1 MFNASKIHSTMD
13 KIKVGFIG
21 SGGIA
26 KAHAYA
32 LQALKFY
39 YADAPDIE
47 LRAITSARQFTRRE
61 FAEKYG
67 FEKALDLDAF
77 TRDSEINTVYIL
89 SPNNLHYKHLEAV
102 MSMEGVER
110 VYLEKPICSGR
121 DEEEKIARMF
131 SGNENKHVQA
141 GFQFLFSSPVREA
154 LNFWKEQDFGRPIH
168 FHFTYKYTDYLK
180 KSYRE
185 KRKSRL
191 TPAPD
196 GGAMADLGSHAI
208 SMLIAFLG
216 DSLQITNALQAGSFP
231 GVPVDS
237 DLYSEISLVD
247 KETGAVGNLSASR
260 ISAGMGDVLAFDI
273 YCKNGALR
281 YNSYYPDRFEYC
293 LATDHE
299 WTTKYTG
306 SNFHP
311 VTSFPSKHM
320 PGGWLRALKHAH
332 CVFLTGND
340 PRAFIPDIKHGLEVQ
355 RLVRE
360 TAEHLKAFRKDPIA
374 PGK

>member
-1 MFNASKIHSTMD
+1 MD

-21 SGGIA
+21 AGGIA

-39 YADAPDIE
+39 YPDAPDIE
-47 LRAITSARQFTRRE
+47 LRAVTSARPSSRRE

-67 FEKALDLDAF
+67 FEQAPDLDAF
-77 TRDSEINTVYIL
+77 IRDPAINTVYIL
-89 SPNNLHYKHLEAV
+89 TPNSQHYNHLEAA
-102 MSMEGVER
+102 MAMEGAER
-110 VYLEKPICSGR
+110 IYLEKPICSGR
-121 DEEEKIARMF
+121 EEEAKIGRMLP
-131 SGNENKHVQA
+131 GNENKHVQA

-154 LNFWKEQDFGRPIH
+154 LNFWSKQDFGRPIH
-168 FHFTYKYTDYLK
+168 FHFTYKHTDYLK

-208 SMLIAFLG
+208 SMLIAFFG

-231 GVPVDS
+231 DVPEDS
-237 DLYSEISLVD
+237 DLYSEIALVD
-247 KETGAVGNLSASR
+247 TKTGAVGNLSASR

-273 YCKNGALR
+273 YCENGALR

-293 LATDHE
+293 LASDHQ
-299 WTTKYTG
+299 WTTYYTG
-306 SNFHP
+306 SNFQP
-311 VTSFPSKHM
+311 ATSFPSRHM
-320 PGGWLRALKHAH
+320 PGGWLRTLKHAH
-332 CVFLTGND
+332 YVFLTRND
-340 PRAFIPDIKHGLEVQ
+340 PYAFVPDLKHGLEVQ

-360 TAEHLKAFRKDPIA
+360 TAEQLKEFRKNQIPQR
-374 PGK
+374 

>member
-1 MFNASKIHSTMD
+1 MD

-21 SGGIA
+21 AGGIA

-39 YADAPDIE
+39 YADVPDIE
-47 LRAITSARQFTRRE
+47 LRAVTSAKQPSRAE
-61 FAEKYG
+61 FVEKYG
-67 FEKALDLDAF
+67 FKKAMDF
-77 TRDSEINTVYIL
+77 ETFVRDPEINTVYIL
-89 SPNNLHYKHLEAV
+89 SPNNMHYKHLDAV

-121 DEEEKIARMF
+121 DEEEKIAHIF
-131 SGNENKHVQA
+131 SGKENKNVQA

-154 LNFWKEQDFGRPIH
+154 LNFWNEQDFGRPIH
-168 FHFTYKYTDYLK
+168 FHFTYKHTDYLK

-196 GGAMADLGSHAI
+196 GGAMADLGSHAL
-208 SMLIAFLG
+208 SMLIAFFG
-216 DSLQITNALQAGSFP
+216 NSLQITNALQAGSFP
-231 GVPVDS
+231 DVPEGS

-247 KETGAVGNLSASR
+247 KKTGAVGNLSASR

-273 YCKNGALR
+273 YCENGTLR

-293 LATDHE
+293 LETDNE
-299 WTTKYTG
+299 WTTNFTG
-306 SNFHP
+306 SNFQP

-332 CVFLTGND
+332 YVFLTGND
-340 PRAFIPDIKHGLEVQ
+340 PRAYIPDMKHGLEVQ

-360 TAEHLKAFRKDPIA
+360 TAGHLKAFRKNHISSE
-374 PGK
+374 GTSGRLRQ